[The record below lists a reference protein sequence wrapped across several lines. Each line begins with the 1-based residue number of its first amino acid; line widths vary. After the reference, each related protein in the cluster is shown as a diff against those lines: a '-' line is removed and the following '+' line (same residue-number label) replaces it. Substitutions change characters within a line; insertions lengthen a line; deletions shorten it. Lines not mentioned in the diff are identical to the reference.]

1 MIHNAGGEHSVLQIK
16 AGRSGE
22 RGSALQPL
30 DPSTEARTSTA
41 PAEIGTNLFYEA
53 AS

>member
-16 AGRSGE
+16 AE
-22 RGSALQPL
+22 RERDAMLELL
-30 DPSTEARTSTA
+30 DPSTVSRTTKA